1 MKILAVQG
9 AVQINGNL
17 QLYRGHAV
25 WTNCTSFQN
34 CTKNLPTTNDHDQHE
49 IRIYLFLSK
58 KAKVLPVTHRS
69 SRQSF
74 EVFCFFNRALT
85 EGSDLALHPNEE
97 MKMAKQGHGNV
108 ALFWPIFIFMY
119 SRALQA
125 FHDSLD
131 IQNSEKRK

>member
-1 MKILAVQG
+1 MVQG

-34 CTKNLPTTNDHDQHE
+34 CTKNLPTTNHQNQHE
-49 IRIYLFLSK
+49 IEIYLFLPK

-97 MKMAKQGHGNV
+97 MKMAKLGHGNI
-108 ALFWPIFIFMY
+108 ASRWQTFMFIYF
-119 SRALQA
+119 RALQA
-125 FHDSLD
+125 FHNLLD
-131 IQNSEKRK
+131 IKFSEKK

>member
-1 MKILAVQG
+1 MVIYSSTGGTQCGRTAPHFRIAPK
-9 AVQINGNL
+9 
-17 QLYRGHAV
+17 
-25 WTNCTSFQN
+25 TSPQ
-34 CTKNLPTTNDHDQHE
+34 PTTRTNMKLKD
-49 IRIYLFLSK
+49 LFLPK

-97 MKMAKQGHGNV
+97 MKMAKLGHGNV